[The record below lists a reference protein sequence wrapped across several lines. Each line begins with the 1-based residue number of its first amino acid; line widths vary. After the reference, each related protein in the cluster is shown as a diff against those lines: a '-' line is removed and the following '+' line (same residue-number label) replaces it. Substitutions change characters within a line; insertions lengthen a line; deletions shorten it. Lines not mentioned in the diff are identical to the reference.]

1 VELLPD
7 SFPPSKN
14 DADTTENAM
23 TRKLAKSQPRS
34 SESTRRKAI
43 GEGRALR
50 KEVSRASH
58 AVWKAPLDRADPMT
72 VLVATSRNRL
82 AHLLPLRYGRMSR
95 TPFTY
100 MRGAAAMMAADLART
115 PATGIRV
122 QACGDCHLGNFG
134 AFASPER
141 RILFDIN
148 DFDETLP
155 APWEYDLKRLAT
167 SFTLVARNQGCDEV
181 TAREA
186 TMKMARA
193 YREHLHEFAYMS
205 PLEVWYAIIDSE
217 ILIGTAPNEA
227 TRRRRVM
234 FEQKARMRTADS
246 LLGRL
251 LVEQGGQWKFRDQP
265 PTIARLR
272 RNTKLEISF
281 RKALERY
288 PATLPDDRRILLSH
302 YRLVD
307 VAFKVVGVGNV
318 GTRCAIALYLSTG
331 GDRLVLQVKEACPSV
346 LAPYAGKST
355 FAHQGHRVVV
365 GQRLMQ
371 CASDIFLG
379 WAGDDEG
386 HEYYVRQLRDMK
398 TSVPLEELR
407 GPVLFNFADM
417 CGWALA
423 RAHAK
428 AGDAARLSGYVGS
441 SARLDEAIADFARA
455 YADQCEKDHAVFLK
469 AIRAGRIPVE
479 MEQGA

>member
-1 VELLPD
+1 M
-7 SFPPSKN
+7 K
-14 DADTTENAM
+14 
-23 TRKLAKSQPRS
+23 RKPAITQPGS
-34 SESTRRKAI
+34 SELARRKAI
-43 GEGRALR
+43 VEGRALR
-50 KEVSRASH
+50 KQILRTGH
-58 AVWKAPLDRADPMT
+58 AAWKAPLDRADPVA
-72 VLVATSRNRL
+72 VLVATGKNRL

-95 TPFTY
+95 SPFTY
-100 MRGAAAMMAADLART
+100 MRGAAAMMAADLATT
-115 PATGIRV
+115 PVTGIRV

-167 SFTLVARNQGCDEV
+167 SFTLVARERDYDEAAAREV
-181 TAREA
+181 T
-186 TMKMARA
+186 MKAVRA
-193 YREHLHEFAYMS
+193 YREHLHEYAYMS

-217 ILIGTAPNEA
+217 ILIKTAPDAA
-227 TRRRRVM
+227 TRRRRVL
-234 FEQKARMRTADS
+234 FEQKARTRTADS

-251 LVEQGGQWKFRDQP
+251 LVRQGEDWTFRDQP

-272 RNTKLEISF
+272 RNSKLEISF

-288 PATLPDDRRILLSH
+288 PATLADDRRILLSH

-307 VAFKVVGVGNV
+307 IAFKVVGVGSV
-318 GTRCAIALYLSTG
+318 GTRCAVALYLSEG

-355 FAHQGHRVVV
+355 FTHHGHRVVV

-398 TSVPLEELR
+398 TSVPLEELH
-407 GPVLFNFADM
+407 GAVLFNFAEM

-441 SARLDEAIADFARA
+441 SARLDEAMADFAHR
-455 YADQCEKDHAVFLK
+455 YADQCEQDHAAFLK
-469 AIRAGRIPVE
+469 AIRAGKIPVE

>member
-1 VELLPD
+1 MMRKPAKTPPD
-7 SFPPSKN
+7 H
-14 DADTTENAM
+14 
-23 TRKLAKSQPRS
+23 
-34 SESTRRKAI
+34 SESARRKAI
-43 GEGRALR
+43 REGRALR
-50 KEVSRASH
+50 NKVSRSSH
-58 AVWKAPLDRADPMT
+58 AAWKAPRDRADPVA
-72 VLVATSRNRL
+72 VLAATSRTRL

-95 TPFTY
+95 SPFTY
-100 MRGAAAMMAADLART
+100 MRGAAAMMAADLSGT
-115 PATGIRV
+115 PVTGIRV

-141 RILFDIN
+141 RLLFDIV
-148 DFDETLP
+148 DFDETLS
-155 APWEYDLKRLAT
+155 APWEFDLKRLAT
-167 SFTLVARNQGCDEV
+167 SFILVARNQGCDAA

-186 TMKMARA
+186 SMKVVRA

-217 ILIGTAPNEA
+217 LLIKTAPDEA
-227 TRRRRVM
+227 TRQRRIA
-234 FEQKARMRTADS
+234 FEQRARTRTADS

-251 LVEQGGQWKFRDQP
+251 LVRQGGDWRFRSQP

-272 RNTKLEISF
+272 RNSKLEISF

-288 PATLPDDRRILLSH
+288 PATLPDDRRSLLAH
-302 YRLVD
+302 YRLAD
-307 VAFKVVGVGNV
+307 IAFKAVGVGSV
-318 GTRCAIALYLSTG
+318 GTRCAVGLYLSAG

-346 LAPYAGKST
+346 LAPYAGQSA
-355 FAHQGHRVVV
+355 FAHQGQRVVV

-379 WAGDDEG
+379 WAGDDDG

-398 TSVPLEELR
+398 TSVPLADLR

-428 AGDAARLSGYVGS
+428 AGDAARLWGYAGG

-455 YADQCEKDHAVFLK
+455 YADQCEKDHALFLK
-469 AIRAGRIPVE
+469 AIRAGKIPVE
-479 MEQGA
+479 LERDD

>member
-1 VELLPD
+1 L
-7 SFPPSKN
+7 
-14 DADTTENAM
+14 
-23 TRKLAKSQPRS
+23 
-34 SESTRRKAI
+34 I
-43 GEGRALR
+43 
-50 KEVSRASH
+50 
-58 AVWKAPLDRADPMT
+58 
-72 VLVATSRNRL
+72 ATSRHRL
-82 AHLLPLRYGRMSR
+82 AHLLPLRYARMSR

-100 MRGAAAMMAADLART
+100 MRGAAAMMAADLATT
-115 PATGIRV
+115 PVTGIRV

-141 RILFDIN
+141 RLLFDIN

-181 TAREA
+181 TARA
-186 TMKMARA
+186 VTMRAVRA
-193 YREHLHEFAYMS
+193 YREHLHAFAVMS
-205 PLEVWYAIIDSE
+205 PLDVWYAIIDSE
-217 ILIGTAPNEA
+217 ILIKTAPDEA
-227 TRRRRVM
+227 TRRRRIL
-234 FEQKARMRTADS
+234 FEQKARTRTADS

-251 LVEQGGQWKFRDQP
+251 LVQQDGEWKFRDQP

-272 RNTKLEISF
+272 RNSQVEVSF

-288 PATLPDDRRILLSH
+288 PATLSDDRRVLLAH
-302 YRLVD
+302 YRLAD
-307 VAFKVVGVGNV
+307 IAFKVVGVGSV
-318 GTRCAIALYLSTG
+318 GTRCAVALYLSAG
-331 GDRLVLQVKEACPSV
+331 GDRLVLQVKEACASV
-346 LAPYAGKST
+346 LAPYAGQSAFT
-355 FAHQGHRVVV
+355 HHGHRVVV

-398 TSVPLEELR
+398 TSVPLEDLR

-428 AGDAARLSGYVGS
+428 AGDAARLSGYVGR

-455 YADQCEKDHAVFLK
+455 YADQCEKDHALFLK
-469 AIRAGRIPVE
+469 AIRAGKIPVE
-479 MEQGA
+479 PEPAA